1 MKLIV
6 GLGNIG
12 QQYERT
18 RHNAGFMAVD
28 NFVFTHQLGAFESKP
43 KYSAT
48 ILEAN
53 FEKERVLFAKPTTL
67 MNRSGQALI
76 DIKRYFS
83 VDSSTTLIVQDDIDL
98 DFGKIRVRKGSGTG
112 GHNGVNSLPSIVQ
125 EKSWRIRIGV
135 ANKHRAQKDAAEFVL
150 ERFMAEEYDRLS
162 DIYKKTDRLISEFIT
177 GNLEDKTL
185 TLKFNA

>member
-12 QQYERT
+12 QQYEKT

-28 NFVFTHQLGAFESKP
+28 NFIFTHQLGVFESKP
-43 KYSAT
+43 KYSAS

-53 FEKERVLFAKPTTL
+53 FENERVMFAKPTTL

-83 VDSSTTLIVQDDIDL
+83 VSSATTLIVHDDIDL
-98 DFGKIRVRKGSGTG
+98 NFGKIRVRQGAGSG
-112 GHNGVNSLPSIVQ
+112 GHNGVNSLPGVVQ

-135 ANKHRAQKDAAEFVL
+135 SNQHRLKKAATDFVL
-150 ERFMAEEYDRLS
+150 ERFMPEEFGALPE
-162 DIYKKTDRLISEFIT
+162 IFIETDRLLEQFISDKSAE
-177 GNLEDKTL
+177 KTL
-185 TLKFNA
+185 NVR